1 MGISFNIL
9 STIKHELT
17 EYQGI
22 NFFILQPSV
31 SFLLLMFIAYAIFL
45 EYRKT
50 TKDTQPESLASS
62 DAMKS
67 LFKYM
72 PGAVM
77 TLEKDFTIIDVNEL
91 VSKVTGFHS
100 RDIKGKKCYD
110 VLGNGDICYDCLVQ
124 KALIS
129 GKPECGTQ
137 LTYEVGGKQKYGK
150 QTVIPIKDRYGNIEY
165 LYEIVID
172 MTQEVALERENLEIL
187 MDIVTSMAHLIESRD
202 PSTGAHCINVQSIA
216 LSIGKIMELN
226 DKDLKELS
234 IAAIL
239 HDIGK
244 IGIPESILNKPG
256 RLTDFEF
263 SIIQRHPQ
271 IGYDAI
277 KNIKQLQK
285 VSEAIRDH
293 HEHYNGEG
301 YPNGKKN
308 EEISMI
314 ARILTVADVFEALTS
329 DRVYRK
335 AMRPKQALGIIQA
348 GKKQQFDPRVVD
360 ALLELVYKEKA
371 KQIS

>member
-17 EYQGI
+17 EQQEI
-22 NFFILQPSV
+22 NFFILQHSV

-50 TKDTQPESLASS
+50 AKDTQPESLTSS
-62 DAMKS
+62 DSMKS

-72 PGAVM
+72 PCAVM

-91 VSKVTGFHS
+91 VSKVTGFHCCA
-100 RDIKGKKCYD
+100 IKGKKCYE
-110 VLGNGDICYDCLVQ
+110 VLGNGDICSGCLVQ

-129 GKPECGTQ
+129 GEPEYGTQ
-137 LTYEVGGKQKYGK
+137 LKYEIDNKPIYGK
-150 QTVIPIKDRYGNIEY
+150 QTVIPIKDQYGNIEY
-165 LYEIVID
+165 VYEIVID
-172 MTQEVALERENLEIL
+172 ITQEVALERENLEIL

-202 PSTGAHCINVQSIA
+202 PSTGAHCINVQRIA
-216 LSIGKIMELN
+216 LSIGKIMGLN
-226 DKDLKELS
+226 KEDLKDLS

-256 RLTDFEF
+256 CLTDLEF

-335 AMRPKQALGIIQA
+335 AMRPKQAIGIIQA